1 MKGLMKFILLLKKGL
16 KLLLSKYL
24 ILLLLVILI
33 SGCEK
38 KNGDM
43 APPVN
48 NNMDNSEELI
58 KGLNSILK
66 SEVNFALK
74 GNFSG
79 DSTQQVVTGTEI
91 LTKKEWGIKFHLF
104 EVKDNKPE
112 KKNDTKL
119 LDGSFKDCR
128 VEKLNISGID
138 NDLIYYNSLNYFM
151 GSAGGEIFS
160 YIIDFKI
167 QKTYYAHLVSE
178 PGKPVLL
185 FLSGNNNQEINGYFT
200 STFKKDFPAFKIV
213 SKDQVLN

>member
-1 MKGLMKFILLLKKGL
+1 
-16 KLLLSKYL
+16 
-24 ILLLLVILI
+24 
-33 SGCEK
+33 
-38 KNGDM
+38 
-43 APPVN
+43 
-48 NNMDNSEELI
+48 
-58 KGLNSILK
+58 
-66 SEVNFALK
+66 
-74 GNFSG
+74 
-79 DSTQQVVTGTEI
+79 VVTGTEI